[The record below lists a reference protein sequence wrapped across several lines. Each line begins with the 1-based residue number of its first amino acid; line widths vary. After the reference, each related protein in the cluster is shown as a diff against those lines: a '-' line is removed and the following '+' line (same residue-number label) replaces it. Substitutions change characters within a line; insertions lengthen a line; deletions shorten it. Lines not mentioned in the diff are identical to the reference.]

1 MGRPIKKSYFA
12 NLNAPYNNFAT
23 GGATGIG
30 GEGVATV
37 AIATTGTL
45 YRSTA
50 TVAFG
55 LPQLPGG
62 VRATASITVST
73 VTGGVTLITLT
84 NAGSGYTATPTATV
98 TPATTGTTATFTV
111 TLLTTNQA
119 GIAAS
124 AFIPGGTQASLADIM
139 EQRGS
144 RRYMVKTA
152 DGQGVCK
159 LVAKASPAEGE
170 MSITATDSD
179 NGTYYVI
186 KLTSRK
192 ALLVPITGTQF
203 AENTNAGWNMNAAV
217 AGVSVKVSNN

>member
-12 NLNAPYNNFAT
+12 NLNSPYNNFAT
-23 GGATGIG
+23 GGATGVG

-73 VTGGVTLITLT
+73 VTGGVSLITLT
-84 NAGSGYTATPTATV
+84 NAGSGYTSVPTATV

-111 TLLTTNQA
+111 ALLTTQQSGLA
-119 GIAAS
+119 VS
-124 AFIPGGTQASLADIM
+124 AVVPSGTQALVADIM
-139 EQRGS
+139 KQESS
-144 RRYMVKTA
+144 RRYLVKTSE
-152 DGQGVCK
+152 GQGACK
-159 LVAKASPAEGE
+159 LVASGSLAAGQ

-179 NGTYYVI
+179 DGTYYVT
-186 KLTSRK
+186 KLTARK

-203 AENTNAGWNMNAAV
+203 AENTTAGWNMNAAV